1 MRLTQVLQPLS
12 FVKFWL
18 MSVMI
23 AVMMP
28 YNIASADNAF
38 TGLRMG
44 SVAIDGADATRLVVE
59 MSKPIEARLFL
70 LDNPYRLVMDVAGAE
85 WDAGSL
91 LPMGPL
97 NEGPIA
103 SYRYGAPDKETG
115 RLVVELNGP
124 AAPMRVFLLP
134 PRDNGGHRIVIDLLE
149 RGPTAFKV
157 AKAALAKQ
165 PYITEFSADA
175 ALDNTI
181 AASTVTAAPAIKT
194 PDEGGRSVS
203 IAQPTPRPAS
213 FKRRWVVMVDAGH
226 GGKDP
231 GASGARGTIEK
242 EVTLK
247 AARILAEKLNQTG
260 RVRAVL
266 TRNDDRYLKL
276 RQRINLAREAQADL
290 FISLHADAFHNPKAK
305 GMSVFSLSDKASD
318 KEAAYLAKRENQ
330 ADLIGG
336 PDLDGEDPLAATAL
350 LRMFQRESMN
360 ESAHLANEILTEI
373 KDLPGGN
380 KRGHRFA
387 GFAVLKSPDIP
398 SVLFEMGFL
407 TNREEEAKLRSTK
420 YLSGLAD
427 RLQRAIITYLEQS
440 GR

>member
-1 MRLTQVLQPLS
+1 MRLTQVLPPLS
-12 FVKFWL
+12 FVKLWL
-18 MSVMI
+18 TSLMLT
-23 AVMMP
+23 VMMP
-28 YNIASADNAF
+28 HNMAVADNAF

-59 MSKPIEARLFL
+59 MSNPIEARLFL
-70 LDNPYRLVMDVAGAE
+70 LDNPYRLVMDVAGAA

-91 LPMGPL
+91 LPMGSL

-103 SYRYGAPDKETG
+103 SYRYGTPDKETG
-115 RLVVELNGP
+115 RLVVELKGP

-134 PRDNGGHRIVIDLLE
+134 PRDQGGHRIVIDLLE

-175 ALDNTI
+175 ALDNAI
-181 AASTVTAAPAIKT
+181 SANIVTAAPTINT

-203 IAQPTPRPAS
+203 IAQPAPRPAS

-247 AARILAEKLNQTG
+247 AARILADKLNQTG

-266 TRNDDRYLKL
+266 TRDDDRYLKL

-336 PDLDGEDPLAATAL
+336 PDLEGEDPLAATAL

-407 TNREEEAKLRSTK
+407 TNREEEAKLRSTT